1 MKNKRSIYTIAI
13 IFTCAIL
20 SSCSDWL
27 DVNHNPNSAEKVDP
41 GYLFNYAVVNWAGSR
56 TGGDAYIPLSQSI
69 QCQADGGDDY
79 GGWAE
84 GYYVIDPYSLGNTW
98 KHYYSVGGN
107 NLQLAIKN
115 AQEATPVN
123 HNGIAQCK
131 IILAQH
137 IYETT
142 MIWGDIPFTEA
153 WIEGVK
159 YPKFDSQE
167 VVLNGVVSLL
177 DEALNEINL
186 DDPLA
191 ITDYD
196 IFYKGDM
203 QKWIRL
209 AKSLKF
215 RTLMTMVDKDPTKAE
230 QIGKLISDGGMI
242 SSADDNLQFPY
253 LQTAGN
259 ENPKYKILEKYT
271 NGINIMFFAN
281 NNVLKP
287 MQERNDSRISRY
299 FEPGA
304 DGVYR
309 GLDTRQAAETDD
321 ENADLLSS
329 VISKYLFRKE
339 APELIYSY
347 QEQLFFE
354 AEAYVRG
361 LGVTSNLVKANELY
375 KKAIQTACDYYE
387 ADPVKTTEFI
397 DALDDLNTLEP
408 DRALYEIH
416 IQQWIDLMDR
426 PLEEFVQWRRSGSR
440 IADTAWIKPG
450 LATSDY

>member
-1 MKNKRSIYTIAI
+1 
-13 IFTCAIL
+13 
-20 SSCSDWL
+20 
-27 DVNHNPNSAEKVDP
+27 
-41 GYLFNYAVVNWAGSR
+41 
-56 TGGDAYIPLSQSI
+56 
-69 QCQADGGDDY
+69 
-79 GGWAE
+79 
-84 GYYVIDPYSLGNTW
+84 
-98 KHYYSVGGN
+98 
-107 NLQLAIKN
+107 
-115 AQEATPVN
+115 
-123 HNGIAQCK
+123 
-131 IILAQH
+131 
-137 IYETT
+137 
-142 MIWGDIPFTEA
+142 
-153 WIEGVK
+153 
-159 YPKFDSQE
+159 
-167 VVLNGVVSLL
+167 
-177 DEALNEINL
+177 
-186 DDPLA
+186 
-191 ITDYD
+191 
-196 IFYKGDM
+196 
-203 QKWIRL
+203 
-209 AKSLKF
+209 
-215 RTLMTMVDKDPTKAE
+215 MTMVDKDPTKAE

-259 ENPKYKILEKYT
+259 ENPKYKILGKYT

-309 GLDTRQAAETDD
+309 GLDTRQAAEETDD

-426 PLEEFVQWRRSGSR
+426 PLEEFVQWRRSGSNGNEVP
-440 IADTAWIKPG
+440 ALTVPTE
-450 LATSDY
+450 ATSRELIRRWEYSPEEMTANPNAPKESPKIWEKMWFDL